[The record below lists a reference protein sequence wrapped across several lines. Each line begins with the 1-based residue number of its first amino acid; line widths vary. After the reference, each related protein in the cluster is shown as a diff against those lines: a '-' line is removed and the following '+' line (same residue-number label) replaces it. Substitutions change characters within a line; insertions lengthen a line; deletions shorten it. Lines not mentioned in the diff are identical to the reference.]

1 MTAAAAGEG
10 DSPAVQ
16 LQFLHS
22 PAVMQPGAPPHVL
35 SALDAALL
43 AHLALQGPTPRA
55 LLAGVLWPDR
65 PQGKA
70 LANLRKRLQVLRRIA
85 PDLLTDSAGPVA
97 LTARV
102 RHDLQDPAT
111 ALLQDPEAL
120 TGALLGAL
128 DYSGMT
134 ELDAWL
140 SRERTRWAA
149 QVREALVQAAVHH
162 EAQGRIAMALRHAV
176 RLVRDEPTHEHGVR
190 LLMRLH
196 HRRGDRGAAL
206 LAYER
211 CVAALHEQF
220 GEAVSDETASLAQA
234 IAGSGADAPA
244 PLPLMPLPLRHPP
257 RLVGRAR
264 VLAAAQQRWQ
274 DGGLVLLAG
283 PAGIGKSRLFEALC
297 LQLPVSLVLRLHA
310 EDASTGLGLA
320 RRLVQQLAL
329 QVPAPGVAAGQAA
342 GWPPVAEGA
351 PALAQR
357 LAELLAAAASGP
369 LLGIGIEDLH
379 FADPESLEMLLANLP
394 VGTRQSGLRWLFS
407 SRHRPFPA
415 ALEAWLGRRPE
426 HDDALVEVAEFDISE
441 LAEYIGSLAGED
453 IDTLAWST
461 ALHAHCGGNPLHVL
475 QVLRAVHELGQFGPA
490 QPPERLPQP
499 AEVRER
505 IGRRLDRSDPVTQQL
520 AFVAALAGVD
530 FDVPL
535 AQRVLQR
542 SAAELTVP
550 WRQLEGLGLFHAGR
564 FSHELTRQAVLQCVP
579 AMLVP
584 QLRGDIAAAMLGTSD
599 DVLERRACHWEAAGE
614 PARAAQDHARA
625 AELTRALGLPVR
637 ARALLAQAVR
647 CHVEAGDAAAAFE
660 LRWHS
665 GRLALACASAAE
677 ALAVAAELLASAV
690 NDRQRCLAHCLRAQA
705 LVEQHDA
712 AALQDAERAASFAAG
727 LDDLPLLQQV
737 RLRQATA
744 LNLVGRWQE
753 ALDILEGLAE
763 PGLQPEEAWERVETR
778 LSVLS
783 SLGRRREAVAQA
795 LDLRDRALAQGH
807 WQKAAEMAS
816 TASVQYGYLSRP
828 FDVIA
833 QGEQALALLQR
844 AGVEQGY
851 RHVDEMTLAGAY
863 LDVGRFDDAVRVG
876 EMAAAGLRTA
886 GLTGWIVN
894 ADNSLA
900 GMYMLLG
907 RFDLA
912 AQRLRD
918 LPPDAP
924 MWARASRRVMQGVL
938 QRRSTGESPLRQLQ
952 QAWSMFEE
960 GGALLNPF
968 IRHRVALE
976 LATCRPPAEA
986 LAEIAACEAWARSQQ
1001 HVALARVALRWRID
1015 TLLQAGRP
1023 AAAAAAAD
1031 ALEADFDGQWQICN
1045 LYLPEVWRSMA
1056 QAWDATAQQAR
1067 ADAAVARALAW
1078 VRSCEPHVPPVF
1090 LDSFWRHNPVNRW
1103 LRQRAGEASD
1113 HASITLDA

>member
-1 MTAAAAGEG
+1 MTEEAG
-10 DSPAVQ
+10 SPAVQ
-16 LQFLHS
+16 LQLLHS
-22 PAVMQPGAPPHVL
+22 PAVTPRGGRAHVL

-55 LLAGVLWPDR
+55 LLAGLLWPDR

-70 LANLRKRLQVLRRIA
+70 LANLRKRLQVLRAMA
-85 PDLLTDSAGPVA
+85 PDLLADSAGPVA

-102 RHDLQDPAT
+102 RHDLQDPVAV
-111 ALLQDPEAL
+111 LVDDPDAL

-134 ELDAWL
+134 DLEAWVT
-140 SRERTRWAA
+140 RERARWAG
-149 QVREALVQAAVHH
+149 QVRDALVEAAVHH
-162 EAQGRIAMALRHAV
+162 ESGGRIALALRHAL
-176 RLVRDEPTHEHGVR
+176 RLVREEPTHEHGVR

-206 LAYER
+206 LAYEH

-220 GEAVSDETASLAQA
+220 GEAVSDETARLAQA
-234 IAGSGADAPA
+234 IAEGGAEAPS

-264 VLAAAQQRWQ
+264 VLARAQQRWL
-274 DGGLVLLAG
+274 DGGCVLLAG
-283 PAGIGKSRLFEALC
+283 PPGIGKSRVFEALC
-297 LQLPVSLVLRLHA
+297 QQLPVSLVLRLHA
-310 EDASTGLGLA
+310 EDAATGLGLA
-320 RRLVQQLAL
+320 RRLVQQLAA
-329 QVPAPGVAAGQAA
+329 QVPGPGPAKGQVAASQ
-342 GWPPVAEGA
+342 PMAEGA
-351 PALAQR
+351 AALARR
-357 LAELLAAAASGP
+357 LADLLAAANSGP

-379 FADPESLEMLLANLP
+379 FADPESLELLLSSGPLGA
-394 VGTRQSGLRWLFS
+394 RQGAVRWLLS

-415 ALEAWLGRRPE
+415 PLEAWLGRRPE
-426 HDDALVEVAEFDISE
+426 HDEALVELTEFDVAE
-441 LAEYIGSLAGED
+441 LAEYIGSLAGD
-453 IDTLAWST
+453 DTDAQAWAT

-475 QVLRAVHELGQFGPA
+475 QVLRAVHELGQFGLP
-490 QPPERLPQP
+490 QPPAHLPQP
-499 AEVRER
+499 AEIREH
-505 IGRRLDRSDPVTQQL
+505 IGRRLDRSDPVAQQL

-530 FDVPL
+530 FNVPL
-535 AQRVLQR
+535 AQRVLHR
-542 SAAELTVP
+542 TAAELTVP

-579 AMLVP
+579 ALLVP
-584 QLRGDIAAAMLGTSD
+584 QLRGEIAAAMPGSGD
-599 DVLERRACHWEAAGE
+599 DVLERRACHRAAAGE
-614 PARAAQDHARA
+614 PARAAQDLARA
-625 AELTRALGLPVR
+625 AELTRNLGLPVR

-647 CHVEAGDAAAAFE
+647 CHVEAGDTAAAFE

-665 GRLALACASAAE
+665 GRLALVCASAEE
-677 ALAVAAELLASAV
+677 ALAVAAELLAEAAT
-690 NDRQRCLAHCLRAQA
+690 DRQRCLAHCLRAQA

-712 AALQDAERAASFAAG
+712 AALQDAERAAELAAG
-727 LDDLPLLQQV
+727 LGDVPLRQQV
-737 RLRQATA
+737 GLRQATA

-753 ALDILEGLAE
+753 ALDVLEALQETGLR
-763 PGLQPEEAWERVETR
+763 PEDAWELVETR

-816 TASVQYGYLSRP
+816 TASVQFGYLGRP
-828 FDVIA
+828 HDVIA

-863 LDVGRFDDAVRVG
+863 LDVGRFDDAVRLG
-876 EMAAAGLRTA
+876 EAAAAGLRTA

-918 LPPDAP
+918 LPSDAP

-938 QRRSTGESPLRQLQ
+938 QRRSTGESPLKHLQ

-976 LATCRPPAEA
+976 LATCRPTAEA

-1045 LYLPEVWRSMA
+1045 LYLPEVWRSLA
-1056 QAWDATAQQAR
+1056 QAWDATGQPAR
-1067 ADAAVARALAW
+1067 ADAAVAQALAW
-1078 VRSCEPHVPPVF
+1078 VKACERHVPPVF
-1090 LDSFWRHNPVNRW
+1090 RDSFWRHNPVNRW